1 VTCSRVRSELLEHLA
16 LDEELGARSGPHLAH
31 LQTCAECRREVG
43 IDRELLKHL
52 RRALRE
58 RVEGSA
64 PSEASWELVRRRT
77 IDRPKRP
84 WTIRAAQWGG
94 MVSAAAAA
102 VMMFAV
108 ATAPESTLFP
118 GTQSPFVA
126 SAARR
131 AVPPVDENRGSP
143 AEVSSTYVA
152 PQTEPPLPGM
162 RAVKPQE
169 SGRAVGRE
177 GDPPISGHMR

>member
-1 VTCSRVRSELLEHLA
+1 VSCSRVRRELLEYLA
-16 LDEELGARSGPHLAH
+16 LDEELGARSAPHLAH
-31 LQTCAECRREVG
+31 LQSCAECRREMG

-58 RVEGSA
+58 RVEGRA

-77 IDRPKRP
+77 IDRPERP
-84 WTIRAAQWGG
+84 WSVRAAQWGG

-118 GTQSPFVA
+118 GSQSPFVA

-131 AVPPVDENRGSP
+131 VPPIDEARDLSV
-143 AEVSSTYVA
+143 ADSSAHIT
-152 PQTEPPLPGM
+152 PQTEAPPRGWP
-162 RAVKPQE
+162 AVKAQVRDP
-169 SGRAVGRE
+169 AVSLD
-177 GDPPISGHMR
+177 GDPPITGHMR

>member
-1 VTCSRVRSELLEHLA
+1 
-16 LDEELGARSGPHLAH
+16 
-31 LQTCAECRREVG
+31 
-43 IDRELLKHL
+43 
-52 RRALRE
+52 
-58 RVEGSA
+58 
-64 PSEASWELVRRRT
+64 
-77 IDRPKRP
+77 
-84 WTIRAAQWGG
+84 
-94 MVSAAAAA
+94 VSAAAAA

-131 AVPPVDENRGSP
+131 APPVDENRGSP
-143 AEVSSTYVA
+143 AEDSSTYVA

-162 RAVKPQE
+162 RAVKAQV

-177 GDPPISGHMR
+177 SDPPISGHMR